1 MKGNRMR
8 RLTIIVVLCAVLAV
22 PLGVAAGCAGPT
34 VPNVVGMR
42 QDEAVRTLQEAGY
55 LLGDVSFVATQ
66 EVPLGM
72 IAGQRPGAGETAKE
86 GTPVALEIASRDGS
100 RVLVPIL
107 SGMARVTAEG
117 VANTL
122 GLVPLFTEQ
131 YSPDIEPGTVAA
143 QVPDPGAE
151 VAAGS
156 TLVIVLSKGEK
167 PETASVPDVD
177 DRTRADATSAIEDA
191 GLTVRVYEVFS
202 DDVSRGRVITQVPA
216 AGATVTTG
224 SRVDVVVSLGR
235 GEGTRSVPS
244 VTGGTESA
252 ARTTLEEAGFTVNR
266 IQQYDDSVNSGS
278 VIAQFPTAD
287 ARAIRGSEVVIVVSR
302 GTRPAGTVAVP
313 DVMGT
318 SAAAARAALEDE
330 GFSVTFQPLPTPEEE
345 TENTGEPMVVFQ
357 FPSAGAQ
364 VLPGSSVLIAAPEAP

>member
-1 MKGNRMR
+1 MR
-8 RLTIIVVLCAVLAV
+8 RLTGVLGLVVAIAAFAVSIS
-22 PLGVAAGCAGPT
+22 GCAGSS
-34 VPNVVGMR
+34 VPDVVGMR

-66 EVPLGM
+66 DVPLGM
-72 IAGQRPGAGETAKE
+72 IAGQRPAAGEAAKE

-107 SGMARVTAEG
+107 SGMSRVTAEG

-122 GLVPLFTEQ
+122 GLTPLFTEQ

-156 TLVIVLSKGEK
+156 TLVIVLSKGDA
-167 PETASVPDVD
+167 PQTASVPDVG
-177 DRTRADATSAIEDA
+177 DRTRADATSALEDA
-191 GLTVRVYEVFS
+191 GLSVRIYEVFS
-202 DDVSRGRVITQVPA
+202 DDVSRGRVIAQVPA
-216 AGATVTTG
+216 AGAEVTTG

-244 VTGGTESA
+244 VTGSTESA
-252 ARTTLEEAGFTVNR
+252 ARTTLEDAGFTVNR
-266 IQQYDDSVNSGS
+266 IQQYDDTAKSGS
-278 VIAQFPTAD
+278 VFAQFPPGSS
-287 ARAIRGSEVVIVVSR
+287 RAIRGSEVVIVVSR
-302 GTRPAGTVAVP
+302 GPQPAGTVEVP
-313 DVMGT
+313 DVMGLST
-318 SAAAARAALEDE
+318 AQARTTLEDE
-330 GFSVTFQPLPTPEEE
+330 GFAVTYQPLPATDEDAD
-345 TENTGEPMVVFQ
+345 TDAEPVVVFQ
-357 FPSAGAQ
+357 FPAAGAQ